1 MEKQAQYHATQ
12 STMPALPAFQL
23 GPTSIAAPVVLAPM
37 SGYNDQPFRRLCRRF
52 GAALVYTG
60 LLSSNAIVYGPGPF
74 GNPATAEMLR
84 FHPDEFPVVCQL
96 FGNDDTVIVEAA
108 RKVAS
113 LGMTAIDI
121 NLGCATPKVAGS
133 GAGAS
138 LLRDPAGI
146 ARLFARLTQAIDL
159 PVSGK
164 IRLGW
169 DAESLNYLE
178 VAQALADN
186 GAALIA
192 VHGRTAVQGYEGWA
206 DWGAIAEVKRAV
218 AVPVLASGDVRTAS
232 DIGKVLE
239 VTGCDGVMIGRGA
252 IGNMW
257 IFEGRHRDE
266 IPWPERVPLIQEH
279 LSMMVAFHG
288 EYRGVH
294 QFRKHLRA
302 YLPTSGV
309 ARRDRARMMD
319 CNDSQTLLRLLSDVS
334 YRPGR

>member
-1 MEKQAQYHATQ
+1 M
-12 STMPALPAFQL
+12 
-23 GPTSIAAPVVLAPM
+23 
-37 SGYNDQPFRRLCRRF
+37 
-52 GAALVYTG
+52 YTG

-74 GNPATAEMLR
+74 GNSATAEMLL

-96 FGNDDTVIVEAA
+96 FGSDDEVIVEAA
-108 RKVAS
+108 RKVES

-121 NLGCATPKVAGS
+121 NLGCAKPKVAGS

-146 ARLFARLTQAIDL
+146 ARLFAHLTQAVDV

-169 DAESLNYLE
+169 DAESRNYLE
-178 VAQALADN
+178 VARALADN

-192 VHGRTAVQGYEGWA
+192 VHGRTAVQGYLGSA

-218 AVPVLASGDVRTAS
+218 AVPVLASGDVQTPA
-232 DIGKVLE
+232 DIDRILE

-252 IGNMW
+252 IGNPW

-266 IPWPERVPLIQEH
+266 IPWPERLPVIQEH
-279 LSMMVAFHG
+279 L
-288 EYRGVH
+288 
-294 QFRKHLRA
+294 
-302 YLPTSGV
+302 T
-309 ARRDRARMMD
+309 
-319 CNDSQTLLRLLSDVS
+319 
-334 YRPGR
+334 